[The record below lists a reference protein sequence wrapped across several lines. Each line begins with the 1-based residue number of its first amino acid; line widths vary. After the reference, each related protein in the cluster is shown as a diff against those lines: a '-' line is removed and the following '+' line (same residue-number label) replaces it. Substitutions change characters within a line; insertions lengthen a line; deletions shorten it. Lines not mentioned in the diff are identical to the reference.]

1 MPMNSIKDL
10 RKERE
15 WNSRSHVNTYLIEDL
30 LAFIQE
36 KERCQKS

>member
-1 MPMNSIKDL
+1 
-10 RKERE
+10 
-15 WNSRSHVNTYLIEDL
+15 VNTYLIEDL